1 VSTGVKREHKKKE
14 KNVRSISSKQKDNE
28 KQLIRVSEGR
38 SELLLILICDLCIR
52 YFIINYTLL
61 HLYLINFYSGQF
73 FYFIF
78 YYFSIYFQLI
88 FASFLFHFFL
98 IFTITTIRKHIYL
111 DHLNLN
117 ILTILL
123 SHFFFGKLPIRL
135 QPNNLFFD
143 HTIIDLKHEHN
154 YFLNLFPLL
163 FFSLL
168 YFFLLLFLA
177 LFLSFHLTIST
188 IYKRRKMRAQYL
200 CFS

>member
-1 VSTGVKREHKKKE
+1 
-14 KNVRSISSKQKDNE
+14 
-28 KQLIRVSEGR
+28 
-38 SELLLILICDLCIR
+38 
-52 YFIINYTLL
+52 
-61 HLYLINFYSGQF
+61 LINFYSGQF

-78 YYFSIYFQLI
+78 YYFSIYFHLI

-163 FFSLL
+163 FFLFFIFFF
-168 YFFLLLFLA
+168 YFFLPFFFPFISQSLQYIKGEKCAHSTSVFHEKLAVTDDLVQRNAFWCKGCFLCKEMHPIGTETG
-177 LFLSFHLTIST
+177 SSS
-188 IYKRRKMRAQYL
+188 
-200 CFS
+200 CF